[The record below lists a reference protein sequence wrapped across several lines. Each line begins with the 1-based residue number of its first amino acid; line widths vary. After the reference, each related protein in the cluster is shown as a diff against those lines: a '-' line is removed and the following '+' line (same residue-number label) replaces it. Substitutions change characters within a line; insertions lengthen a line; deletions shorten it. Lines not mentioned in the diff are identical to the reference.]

1 MRRTKILQTPQNGN
15 THRKLISAKIYIT
28 LKPTVNDPEGI
39 TVKNG
44 LHSLGFDIVDSVRF
58 GKYIE
63 VNLSTDDVNQASEE
77 VEDMC
82 QKLLANPVIEQY
94 SFEMASPDN

>member
-1 MRRTKILQTPQNGN
+1 MKAHQTLQNGRCL
-15 THRKLISAKIYIT
+15 RKLISAKIYVT

-39 TVKNG
+39 TVQNG

-63 VNLSTDDVNQASEE
+63 VSLSTSDVKEASKQ

-82 QKLLANPVIEQY
+82 RKLLSNPIIEQY
-94 SFEMASPDN
+94 SFELDVPSN

>member
-1 MRRTKILQTPQNGN
+1 MK
-15 THRKLISAKIYIT
+15 S
-28 LKPTVNDPEGI
+28 TVNDPEGI

-63 VNLSTDDVNQASEE
+63 VNLSTDDVKQASEE

>member
-1 MRRTKILQTPQNGN
+1 M
-15 THRKLISAKIYIT
+15 
-28 LKPTVNDPEGI
+28 KPTVNDPEGI

>member
-1 MRRTKILQTPQNGN
+1 M
-15 THRKLISAKIYIT
+15 
-28 LKPTVNDPEGI
+28 KPTVNDPEGI

-63 VNLSTDDVNQASEE
+63 VNLSTDDVKQASEE